1 MRISALVFSVCLL
14 AVSAIAC
21 GSAGRPAASS
31 LETPA
36 MALSTSSAG
45 LFLDANS
52 NLQLPS
58 EPHISRWRLVKI
70 DFSQLLDES
79 GQAKKVKEFT
89 INLFPDT
96 VYTGVVTQTEE
107 MGDGSTWVGYLKD
120 VEYSELSM
128 VYTSGVYIGHFASPM
143 GVYEVTFVKDDL
155 YRVIQIDQQQL
166 PGGEG

>member
-14 AVSAIAC
+14 AVSAYAC
-21 GSAGRPAASS
+21 GTAGPAASP

-36 MALSTSSAG
+36 MALSTSSNG
-45 LFLDANS
+45 LFLDADS
-52 NLQLPS
+52 TLQLPS

-70 DFSQLLDES
+70 DLSQLLDES
-79 GQAKKVKEFT
+79 GQAQKVEEIT

-96 VYTGVVTQTEE
+96 VYTGVITQTEE
-107 MGDGSTWVGYLKD
+107 LGDGSTWVGYLKD

-155 YRVIQIDQQQL
+155 YRVIQIDQKQL